1 VLERLANE
9 GLHMLQRYQATAGG
23 CKGPADLV
31 AALRMLYPSA
41 GGSGPAAL
49 GAAADAAPPISLS
62 ALGADAARLFS
73 RAHGA
78 GCMLGPLADAAR
90 ARAARVRRARAP
102 VQAEVRPA
110 EGAAALPAA
119 PAAAQETDALVTG
132 MRRILSGLPQGTR
145 VPVVLLVLSHD
156 SLAHTLENL
165 FALSFLVK

>member
-1 VLERLANE
+1 
-9 GLHMLQRYQATAGG
+9 
-23 CKGPADLV
+23 
-31 AALRMLYPSA
+31 
-41 GGSGPAAL
+41 
-49 GAAADAAPPISLS
+49 
-62 ALGADAARLFS
+62 
-73 RAHGA
+73 
-78 GCMLGPLADAAR
+78 
-90 ARAARVRRARAP
+90 